1 MLTDRPKKK
10 TKVFNKACL
19 TCLLLLVGLGIVLI
33 VVATQASGGSR
44 PSHNFKHLD
53 LEQFGAAA
61 SRDLT
66 HCGPSSKASIC
77 KWARQY
83 SRANRKRP
91 ADWKPKPGW
100 QEDTAHD
107 GQQARHISDRSLT
120 ALDNSS
126 QPTSS
131 HTATRPLS
139 EVLKTLWP
147 LHDQTQTAEQHPAAL
162 PQCAAFRG
170 QSCVA
175 ILGQTPTS
183 VRVHVACDADVCIFR
198 CDCMQFL
205 M

>member
-1 MLTDRPKKK
+1 MLTDKTKKK
-10 TKVFNKACL
+10 TKVFSKACL
-19 TCLLLLVGLGIVLI
+19 TCLLLLVGLGIVLT
-33 VVATQASGGSR
+33 VVATQVSGGSR

-53 LEQFGAAA
+53 LEHFGAAA

-66 HCGPSSKASIC
+66 HCGPSSKTPIC

-100 QEDTAHD
+100 QEDTAQD
-107 GQQARHISDRSLT
+107 RQQAGHASDRSLT

-139 EVLKTLWP
+139 EVLETLWP
-147 LHDQTQTAEQHPAAL
+147 LHDPTQTAEQQPAAL

-175 ILGQTPTS
+175 ILGQTPNL
-183 VRVHVACDADVCIFR
+183 VRMHAACHADVCSF
-198 CDCMQFL
+198 
-205 M
+205 